1 MLSKKWLYLTLG
13 ATLVANANATTEI
26 TWWHAMGGQL
36 GETVNK
42 IANDFNASQNQCK
55 LNPAY
60 KGSYEELLT
69 ASIAAFRAKKSP
81 NIIQVHD
88 AGSATIIN
96 AEGVVVGVEDLMQ
109 QNNVTFDKNDYI
121 AGVRNFYADSK
132 GKMIGMP
139 FNSSTPVLY
148 YNQEILDKVGVKA
161 PKTWEEF
168 EVVAKKLKD
177 AGYTALS
184 ESHTP
189 WIFAENFMSHHNLQ
203 LADQNN
209 GYDGAAKQIYY
220 NNPDMVMMF
229 KKLKEWKD
237 KGYFN
242 YYGSDWGPNQDAFEK
257 GDVVLWLG
265 SSGSFG
271 GIKQKVKFKFATA
284 FLPYWD
290 SLNKGKE
297 YNTFVGGAA
306 LFAMSNHSKP
316 ENQCTAQFFNYL
328 STPDVQAFWHKE
340 TGYVPVTH
348 AAYEKVKA
356 EGYYQKEPAAE
367 TGVLQLD
374 LPSGEWTK
382 GYRLGYYP
390 QIRVV
395 MNREFDKIF
404 DGSKS
409 PEDALKTIQVESDK
423 LLARF
428 AQTVEQ

>member
-1 MLSKKWLYLTLG
+1 MLSKKWLYLALTGLS
-13 ATLVANANATTEI
+13 VNAMAATEI
-26 TWWHAMGGQL
+26 AWWHAMGGQL

-42 IANDFNASQNQCK
+42 IANDFNASQTQCK
-55 LNPAY
+55 LNPTY

-96 AEGVVVGVEDLMQ
+96 AKGVVTGVEDLMKE
-109 QNNVTFDKNDYI
+109 NNVAFNPNDYI
-121 AGVRNFYADSK
+121 AGVRNFYADSQ

-148 YNQEILDKVGVKA
+148 YNLDILEKVGVTA

-184 ESHTP
+184 ESHTT

-203 LADQNN
+203 IADQNN
-209 GYDGAAKQIYY
+209 GYSGAATKIYY
-220 NNPDMVMMF
+220 NNPHMIMMF

-242 YYGSDWGPNQDAFEK
+242 YYGSEWGPNQDAFER
-257 GDVVLWLG
+257 GDVAMWLG

-271 GIKQKVKFKFATA
+271 GIKQKADFKFATA
-284 FLPYWD
+284 FLPYWKSINQD
-290 SLNKGKE
+290 KE
-297 YNTFVGGAA
+297 YNTFIGGAA
-306 LFAMSNHSKP
+306 LFAISHHPKEQNA
-316 ENQCTAQFFNYL
+316 CTAQFFNYL
-328 STPDVQAFWHKE
+328 SSPTVQSFWHKQ

-356 EGYYQKEPAAE
+356 DGYYQQEPAAE
-367 TGVLQLD
+367 VGVLQLS

-390 QIRVV
+390 QIRVI
-395 MNREFDKIF
+395 MNREFDQIF

-409 PEDALKTIQVESDK
+409 VEDAFKTIQTESDK
-423 LLARF
+423 LLVRF
-428 AQTVEQ
+428 AKTIE